1 MSKINLN
8 EQKKGNGASEVA
20 DKAPVVRLEHLTKR
34 YGNLTA
40 LDDVSLSI
48 GRGEIVGL
56 LGPNGAGKST
66 MMNILTGY
74 LSSTAGRV
82 LVDGVDIL
90 ADPAGAKRSIGYLP
104 EQPPLY
110 QDMTVREYLSFVYG
124 LKGCTLPKEAHL
136 NDVEQAVRIREVD
149 GRLIRN
155 LSKGYR
161 QRVGIAQALVGDPPL
176 LIFDEPT
183 VGLDPKQIIEIRNL
197 LRTLGRNHTVILSTH
212 ILSEVQA
219 VCERIV
225 VIDRGRVIADERTED
240 LSRAVNENARYRY
253 RILGPGRDI
262 VSALRSRA
270 GIARAELLPEREGDA
285 VSILVDFDRGVDA
298 RRMVFNICAS
308 SSWPIVGIAPV
319 GADIED
325 IFLRLLDQE
334 KRESK

>member
-1 MSKINLN
+1 MSKTSVN
-8 EQKKGNGASEVA
+8 EQKNAGGAVQSG
-20 DKAPVVRLEHLTKR
+20 APVVCLEHLTKR

-40 LDDVSLSI
+40 LDDVSLTI

-74 LSSTAGRV
+74 LSSTVGRV
-82 LVDGVDIL
+82 SVDGADIL
-90 ADPAGAKRSIGYLP
+90 ADPAGAKRNIGYLP

-136 NDVEQAVRIREVD
+136 DDVEQAVRIREVD

-161 QRVGIAQALVGDPPL
+161 QRVGIAQALIGDPPL

-225 VIDRGRVIADERTED
+225 VIDRGRVIADEKTED
-240 LSRAVNENARYRY
+240 LSRAVNDNARYRY

-262 VSALRSRA
+262 VAALRSRP

-298 RRMVFNICAS
+298 RRMVFNLCAS

-334 KRESK
+334 KRETR